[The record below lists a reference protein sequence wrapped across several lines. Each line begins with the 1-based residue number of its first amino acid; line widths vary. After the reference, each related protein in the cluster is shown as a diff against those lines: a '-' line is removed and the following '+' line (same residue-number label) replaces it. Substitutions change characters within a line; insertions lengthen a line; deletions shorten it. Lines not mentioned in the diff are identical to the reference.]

1 MTLKKVNKIKEE
13 KNTLHARARNLILA
27 SQNTTGCCGGSSDN
41 CCEEDDFFNESQTL
55 IDESEPVSV
64 ITNKTIE
71 LSESALERI
80 ADQVSDIVFKKLSDT
95 NLSFNKPGESSLNQ
109 MISEEAR
116 DNIKKSIQILENLGD
131 IDVCKQLKKYV

>member
-1 MTLKKVNKIKEE
+1 MTLKKVNRIKEE

-80 ADQVSDIVFKKLSDT
+80 ADQVSDIVFKKLRS
-95 NLSFNKPGESSLNQ
+95 LSALKDVIKVKINHIGDIVHIGEYENEYKSKVQ
-109 MISEEAR
+109 PFK
-116 DNIKKSIQILENLGD
+116 IKKPS
-131 IDVCKQLKKYV
+131 